1 MFHVLLN
8 NPINKK
14 IDPPEKKPKVVKD
27 RGGRGGID
35 RFQIFGG
42 TLYSMCKPI
51 SHVSNRGGG

>member
-27 RGGRGGID
+27 RGGVGGRFDRGQKFNVLFFCNLPLIND
-35 RFQIFGG
+35 LI
-42 TLYSMCKPI
+42 
-51 SHVSNRGGG
+51 N

>member
-51 SHVSNRGGG
+51 SHVSK